1 MAGFVNSVKGKL
13 FIEAFLDGGQC
24 NKQLFF
30 QKNNWGMACS
40 QAGDVANAAWCIMQK
55 YKKCY
60 KKGVDRSNG
69 ECYYIQVAEMR
80 RQAEP

>member
-1 MAGFVNSVKGKL
+1 
-13 FIEAFLDGGQC
+13 
-24 NKQLFF
+24 
-30 QKNNWGMACS
+30 MACS

-69 ECYYIQVAEMR
+69 EFYYIQVAEMR

>member
-1 MAGFVNSVKGKL
+1 
-13 FIEAFLDGGQC
+13 
-24 NKQLFF
+24 
-30 QKNNWGMACS
+30 MACS

-69 ECYYIQVAEMR
+69 ECYYIQVAEI
-80 RQAEP
+80 RQTGRTLKTEQ

>member
-1 MAGFVNSVKGKL
+1 
-13 FIEAFLDGGQC
+13 
-24 NKQLFF
+24 
-30 QKNNWGMACS
+30 MACS

-55 YKKCY
+55 YKKSY

>member
-1 MAGFVNSVKGKL
+1 MY
-13 FIEAFLDGGQC
+13 EFLR
-24 NKQLFF
+24 
-30 QKNNWGMACS
+30 KNNRKMACG
-40 QAGDVANAAWCIMQK
+40 QAEGFANAAWCIMQK